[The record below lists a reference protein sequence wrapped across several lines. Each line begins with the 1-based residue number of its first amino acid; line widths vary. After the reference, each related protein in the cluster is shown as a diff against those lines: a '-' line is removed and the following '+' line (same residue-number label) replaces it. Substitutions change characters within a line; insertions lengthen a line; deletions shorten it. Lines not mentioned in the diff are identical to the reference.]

1 MSADAPLSGLTLNPA
16 SAAVAFAAGVVS
28 LLSPCVLALVPAYLG
43 YLSAS
48 AAPEAAHSRP
58 ASLLGR
64 ALWFVAGFS
73 VFFVALGA
81 SATALGQ
88 LLWLNQPVLRRLA
101 GTAVVALGLRQLGL
115 LRFGQ
120 WLDRERR
127 LIQRLS
133 PDGGWRARP
142 WGAALVGMAFAA
154 GWSPCIGPVLASILM
169 LAGTAQT
176 VGTGMA
182 LLGLY
187 AAGMALPF
195 VAMAAAVGRGTR
207 RLGPRLARY
216 GVWAE
221 RAGGVLLLVIGVMLY
236 TNFFVRLPAYF
247 NYYRG
252 LLL

>member
-1 MSADAPLSGLTLNPA
+1 
-16 SAAVAFAAGVVS
+16 
-28 LLSPCVLALVPAYLG
+28 
-43 YLSAS
+43 
-48 AAPEAAHSRP
+48 
-58 ASLLGR
+58 
-64 ALWFVAGFS
+64 
-73 VFFVALGA
+73 
-81 SATALGQ
+81 
-88 LLWLNQPVLRRLA
+88 
-101 GTAVVALGLRQLGL
+101 
-115 LRFGQ
+115 
-120 WLDRERR
+120 
-127 LIQRLS
+127 
-133 PDGGWRARP
+133 GGWRARP